1 MITRM
6 NHTGF
11 IVADLDKS
19 VDFYTNVMGLKIVR
33 RIERD
38 GGPISQVLDYP
49 DTHIKAGLLGLE
61 GEEGHILEL
70 IEYINPPSADRPT
83 EERAVL
89 GASHLAFNVTDMQE
103 TFAKLLE
110 AGAKELNPPV
120 EVSPGRIVCY
130 LQDPDGNWI
139 ELLDITE

>member
-38 GGPISQVLDYP
+38 GGPISQVLAYP
-49 DTHIKAGLLGLE
+49 DTHIKAALLGLE

-70 IEYINPPSADRPT
+70 IQYINPQSAERPT

-89 GASHLAFNVTDMQE
+89 GASHLAFNVTDMQA

-110 AGAKELNPPV
+110 AGAKELNAPV

-139 ELLDITE
+139 ELLDIAE

>member
-38 GGPISQVLDYP
+38 GGPISQVLAYP
-49 DTHIKAGLLGLE
+49 DTHIKAALLGLE

-70 IEYINPPSADRPT
+70 ISNTSTLRAPNAQPRSVRCWEPRTSLSTSPTCRQPSPNCWRPGPKNST
-83 EERAVL
+83 RLSRFRPA
-89 GASHLAFNVTDMQE
+89 GSSA
-103 TFAKLLE
+103 TFRTRMAT
-110 AGAKELNPPV
+110 G
-120 EVSPGRIVCY
+120 SSC
-130 LQDPDGNWI
+130 
-139 ELLDITE
+139 